1 MQSAIFL
8 CSVVGNG
15 PSPPKYQRCSMYLL
29 HLINSVKFDFHTAN
43 IWKSFGISKYFLFGY
58 SNSFVFSFIY
68 KNRAKL
74 KNIPPLFLTNVV
86 KRFELTKFY
95 CFSQQVYSS
104 LYILSY
110 KWILWKYSG
119 IELWIRNKRWRK
131 YWVIE

>member
-15 PSPPKYQRCSMYLL
+15 PSTPKYPRCSMYLL

-104 LYILSY
+104 LIIS
-110 KWILWKYSG
+110 I
-119 IELWIRNKRWRK
+119 IMNFICFFNK
-131 YWVIE
+131 IFSTNLFHITPIGSN